1 MPNTHTGLLT
11 ALIAHPGG
19 IITDLTAVA
28 LRRHGT
34 WIVPDPIDN
43 FFILFALHLTG
54 FFTFGPSRAWP
65 FDPSPK
71 ESPPLLHRGAPTPWG
86 ETLGIRY
93 ALMVKI
99 L

>member
-11 ALIAHPGG
+11 TLIAHPGA
-19 IITDLTAVA
+19 IITALTAVA

-34 WIVPDPIDN
+34 WIVPDLIDD
-43 FFILFALHLTG
+43 FSFRFTLHPTH
-54 FFTFGPSRAWP
+54 FFTFGPSRAWL
-65 FDPSPK
+65 FDPFPK
-71 ESPPLLHRGAPTPWG
+71 ESPPLLHRRAPTPWG

-99 L
+99 S